1 MDKEKIDYW
10 NKVANSG
17 EIYDC
22 LDTELLRYQRELVDK
37 LRIYNLTPENDLG
50 YQERERILKKI
61 CGQYNEG
68 LCILPP
74 VHANFGLNHVFF
86 GKNVF
91 VNFNSTFVDDANIYI
106 GDNTLIGPDV
116 NIATAI
122 HPISPTLRRY
132 GLQYNKSVR
141 IGENVWIGANA
152 TILPGVTIGDNSI
165 IGGGAVV
172 THDIPSNVIAVG
184 NPARIL
190 REITEDDY
198 LYFDK
203 KPISKEILET
213 YK

>member
-17 EIYDC
+17 EIYNC
-22 LDTELLRYQRELVDK
+22 LDQELLNYQKELVDK
-37 LRIYNLTPENDLG
+37 LRVYNLTPETKEG
-50 YQERERILKKI
+50 YIEREKILRDV
-61 CGQYNEG
+61 CGKYGEG

-86 GKNVF
+86 GDNVF
-91 VNFNSTFVDDANIYI
+91 VNFNSIFVDDAYIYI
-106 GDNTLIGPDV
+106 GSNTMIGPDV
-116 NIATAI
+116 NIATAV
-122 HPISPTLRRY
+122 HPISPTLRRH
-132 GLQYNKSVR
+132 GLQYNKSVH

-152 TILPGVTIGDNSI
+152 TILPGVTIGNNSI

-172 THDIPSNVIAVG
+172 THDIPANVIAVG

-190 REITEDDY
+190 REIKDDDY
-198 LYFDK
+198 KYFDG
-203 KPISKEILET
+203 KEIPEEILNT

>member
-1 MDKEKIDYW
+1 M
-10 NKVANSG
+10 
-17 EIYDC
+17 
-22 LDTELLRYQRELVDK
+22 
-37 LRIYNLTPENDLG
+37 
-50 YQERERILKKI
+50 
-61 CGQYNEG
+61 YNEG

-74 VHANFGLNHVFF
+74 VYANFGLNHVFF

-132 GLQYNKSVR
+132 GLQYNKQVH
-141 IGENVWIGANA
+141 IGNNVWIGANA
-152 TILPGVTIGDNSI
+152 TILPGVTIGDNTI
-165 IGGGAVV
+165 IGAGAVV
-172 THDIPSNVIAVG
+172 THDIPKNVIAVG
-184 NPARIL
+184 NPAKIL
-190 REITEDDY
+190 REITEEDY

-203 KPISKEILET
+203 KPIPKEILET